1 MNIHTAG
8 LQEYLQAGEE
18 NLLLR
23 PPPVKAAPVSCTPAM
38 KAKQCAQC
46 KLLFHVVKVSSGGDI
61 NGNLLWTAVLVGV
74 QLKRLDVRRYP
85 LA

>member
-8 LQEYLQAGEE
+8 LQEYLHVGEE

-23 PPPVKAAPVSCTPAM
+23 PPPVKAAHAPVSCTPAM

-46 KLLFHVVKVSSGGDI
+46 KLMFHVVKVSSGGDI
-61 NGNLLWTAVLVGV
+61 NGNLLWTALLVGV
-74 QLKRLDVRRYP
+74 QLK
-85 LA
+85 